1 MNPTINKNNVT
12 VGNNGIRICTLGNDK
27 CIALRFTAAR
37 VTGDQGCSV
46 TIIAGK
52 HNSANNLFRCVIYG
66 EATNITFHTDNNSI
80 YAYCSSAYYNCSFE
94 VLTGDGLDI
103 LMIPN
108 FVSTPY
114 STITIGKV
122 YTQS

>member
-1 MNPTINKNNVT
+1 MNPTIKNNYT
-12 VGNNGIRICTLGNDK
+12 TAGNNGMRICTLGNGK
-27 CIALRFTAAR
+27 YIALRFTAVR

-52 HNSANNLFRCVIYG
+52 HSSASNLFRCVICG
-66 EATNITFHTDNNSI
+66 EAANITFYTDNNSI
-80 YAYCSSAYYNCSFE
+80 YAYCPSAYYDCSLE
-94 VLTGDGLDI
+94 VLTGDGLDVS
-103 LMIPN
+103 MIPN
-108 FVSTPY
+108 FVSTSY